1 MKRALFSAVDIPW
14 TGGASPTPP
23 ACTTSRA
30 FPDKQVL
37 HAPPRAVMCYTGDER
52 RCLMAKRSPSQRVPK
67 DMQARFD
74 EIAQQTD
81 AFCRAVLNDEYAQ
94 LCRELTATLCRKRPS
109 PLARGQSNTWA
120 CGIIH
125 ALGMVNFL
133 FDSSQTPHIAA
144 SQIWQYFELSSSTM
158 QAKSKQIR
166 DLLGM
171 YPMDPDWS
179 TPVMVDQNPL
189 IWMLDVN
196 GLIIDVRHAPREI
209 QEAAFRQG
217 LIPYIPEA

>member
-1 MKRALFSAVDIPW
+1 MRYNGKEKEKAMP
-14 TGGASPTPP
+14 
-23 ACTTSRA
+23 
-30 FPDKQVL
+30 
-37 HAPPRAVMCYTGDER
+37 
-52 RCLMAKRSPSQRVPK
+52 KRSASQHVPK
-67 DMQARFD
+67 DMQARFE
-74 EIAQQTD
+74 EITQLTD
-81 AFCRAVLNDEYAQ
+81 AFCRLYLNEEYAQ
-94 LCRELTATLCRKRPS
+94 LCRELTATLYRKRLS
-109 PLARGQSNTWA
+109 PLLQGKVTTWA

-133 FDSSQTPHIAA
+133 FDSSQTPHLAA
-144 SQIWQYFELSSSTM
+144 SQIWKYFELSSSTM

-171 YPMDPDWS
+171 YPMDPEWS
-179 TPVMVDQNPL
+179 TPSMLDQNPFV
-189 IWMLDVN
+189 WMLEVN

>member
-1 MKRALFSAVDIPW
+1 MP
-14 TGGASPTPP
+14 
-23 ACTTSRA
+23 
-30 FPDKQVL
+30 
-37 HAPPRAVMCYTGDER
+37 
-52 RCLMAKRSPSQRVPK
+52 KRSTSQQVPQ

-74 EIAQQTD
+74 EIIHLTD
-81 AFCRAVLNDEYAQ
+81 TFSQKYLNNEYAQ

-109 PLARGQSNTWA
+109 PLVRGKADTWA

-144 SQIWQYFELSSSTM
+144 SQIADFFGLSSSTM

-171 YPMDPDWS
+171 YQMDPDWS
-179 TPVMVDQNPL
+179 IPSMIEKNPL
-189 IWMLDVN
+189 IWMLEVN

-209 QEAAFRQG
+209 QEEAFRKG
-217 LIPYIPEA
+217 LIPYIPGG

>member
-1 MKRALFSAVDIPW
+1 MPQRS
-14 TGGASPTPP
+14 
-23 ACTTSRA
+23 TS
-30 FPDKQVL
+30 L
-37 HAPPRAVMCYTGDER
+37 
-52 RCLMAKRSPSQRVPK
+52 SVPK
-67 DMQARFD
+67 EMQARFNEITHLTNTFSRQYLD
-74 EIAQQTD
+74 E
-81 AFCRAVLNDEYAQ
+81 EYAQ

-109 PLARGQSNTWA
+109 PLVRGKAATWA

-144 SQIWQYFELSSSTM
+144 SQIWEYFELSSSTM

-179 TPVMVDQNPL
+179 TPAMVDQNPL
-189 IWMLDVN
+189 IWMLEVN

-209 QEAAFRQG
+209 QESAFRQG
-217 LIPYIPEA
+217 LIPYIPEV

>member
-1 MKRALFSAVDIPW
+1 MP
-14 TGGASPTPP
+14 
-23 ACTTSRA
+23 
-30 FPDKQVL
+30 
-37 HAPPRAVMCYTGDER
+37 
-52 RCLMAKRSPSQRVPK
+52 KRSPSQHVPK

-74 EIAQQTD
+74 EITQLTD
-81 AFCRAVLNDEYAQ
+81 AFCQTYLNDEYKQ

-109 PLARGQSNTWA
+109 PLVRGKATTWA

-144 SQIWQYFELSSSTM
+144 SQIWEYFELSSSTM

-179 TPVMVDQNPL
+179 IPAMIDKNPL
-189 IWMLDVN
+189 IWMLEVN

-217 LIPYIPEA
+217 LIPYIPEQ